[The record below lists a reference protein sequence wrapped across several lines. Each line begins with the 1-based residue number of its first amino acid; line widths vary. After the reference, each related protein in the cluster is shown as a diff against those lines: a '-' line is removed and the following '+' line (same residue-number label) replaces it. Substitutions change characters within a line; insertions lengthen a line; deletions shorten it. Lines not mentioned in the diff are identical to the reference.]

1 MGPVFKSSSTVIY
14 AHADA
19 AFGVHTDGFSSSA
32 HFLSVGETNAPFVT
46 VAKVQLEV
54 ASCPMTSEYVSAN
67 NACKSIMHARQ
78 LSEQLGWSQPA
89 TPFMLDNKTSIN
101 LATAP
106 EITRKAKHI
115 LQYHHYIRDLYRQ
128 RLLRFLYVASP
139 ANWADVLTKLFSRMS
154 FQRGA
159 HSLLNRA
166 SLP

>member
-1 MGPVFKSSSTVIY
+1 M
-14 AHADA
+14 
-19 AFGVHTDGFSSSA
+19 
-32 HFLSVGETNAPFVT
+32 LLLL
-46 VAKVQLEV
+46 AKVQLEV
-54 ASCPMTSEYVSAN
+54 ASYPMTSEYVSAN

-128 RLLRFLYVASP
+128 RLLRFLYVASS
-139 ANWADVLTKLFSRMS
+139 ANRADVLTKLFSRTVCH
-154 FQRGA
+154 FNVVHTVFLTA
-159 HSLLNRA
+159 LLYLSLLPML
-166 SLP
+166 SFSSEFVQIHS